1 LFPVRN
7 RLWARPGQ
15 LRFVNTYSIWF
26 GDEGPEVDCRRFR
39 ELIADATPNAV
50 EEITWDSGWA
60 QSLAKEILGVPVFDY

>member
-1 LFPVRN
+1 LGATGAASFRQYVFN
-7 RLWARPGQ
+7 LVWH
-15 LRFVNTYSIWF
+15 
-26 GDEGPEVDCRRFR
+26 EGPEVDCRRFR